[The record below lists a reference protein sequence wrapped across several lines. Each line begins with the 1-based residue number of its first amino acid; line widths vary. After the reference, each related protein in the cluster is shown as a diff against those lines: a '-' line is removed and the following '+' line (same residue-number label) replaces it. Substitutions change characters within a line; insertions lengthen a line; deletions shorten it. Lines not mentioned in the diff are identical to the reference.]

1 MARPGYT
8 LPANLITEEELEE
21 YSNEELGELFRA
33 IIKQRVYER
42 ATPGLSREL
51 KRLLRAV
58 SDYDNVAKHNYE
70 VNVANGKKGGRPIT
84 QQNPTKPN
92 KTQGNPSKP
101 IEIEIENEI
110 EIEKKDIREINKEKG
125 AKAPAS
131 VFHRPTL
138 QEVKEYC
145 EQRQNGIVAEQWY
158 DYYEANGWKVGRN
171 PMKDWKACIRSWEQ
185 RRKEEQAN
193 RPKTMKEEMHE
204 LYLKA
209 LEEDA
214 REEAERD
221 KGGNSGNSNP
231 PFELLPF

>member
-1 MARPGYT
+1 MAKT
-8 LPANLITEEELEE
+8 TFLFKKDFITEDDKELF
-21 YSNEELGELFRA
+21 SLEELGSLIVAWADYVNEGKLPSFKDRA
-33 IIKQRVYER
+33 LRLKFNAWKEFYIDSEAEYLKKVER
-42 ATPGLSREL
+42 MEKARQSNPNNNQTEIRQNTNSNLSNN
-51 KRLLRAV
+51 
-58 SDYDNVAKHNYE
+58 SSN
-70 VNVANGKKGGRPIT
+70 ANANANANERK
-84 QQNPTKPN
+84 
-92 KTQGNPSKP
+92 
-101 IEIEIENEI
+101 EIY
-110 EIEKKDIREINKEKG
+110 KEKQPG

-171 PMKDWKACIRSWEQ
+171 PMKDWKACVRSWEQ